1 VYCMKVHVVAC
12 YSTDGVCACYDV
24 NDARIPNTSSFHRGR
39 ESVSLASLGQAGLQL
54 AGGLKKLSRGR
65 KKFLASGWTLKFAY
79 APHIQD
85 LTSGWKSFGPYAKH
99 MSRALSEATIKFTSG
114 HQSLVDAYAQH
125 QLSIKKHR

>member
-1 VYCMKVHVVAC
+1 VFRVENPYLVHINLLGRHEDKKRDATRIRGVVAHTGN
-12 YSTDGVCACYDV
+12 Y
-24 NDARIPNTSSFHRGR
+24 R
-39 ESVSLASLGQAGLQL
+39 GLQL

-99 MSRALSEATIKFTSG
+99 MPRALSEATIKFTSG
-114 HQSLVDAYAQH
+114 YQSLVDAYAQH
-125 QLSIKKHR
+125 QLSTKKHR